1 MYGKWPFFAMG
12 LMVGTIAA
20 LSVALALNAGAA
32 RADAAPSRDV
42 DNIDGVLLA
51 GVGGIE
57 ANRNDMIWI
66 IYKRETSAEEDG
78 GSGSRLP
85 KERITLALY
94 KPPPRNTTKPIIELQ
109 SVREITWDLQ
119 LMQLP
124 SKQKPSLTDVIK
136 ALKEQNKKKP

>member
-12 LMVGTIAA
+12 LMVGIIAA
-20 LSVALALNAGAA
+20 LSVALALNAGIA
-32 RADAAPSRDV
+32 RADAAPSREV

-51 GVGGIE
+51 GTGGIE
-57 ANRNDMIWI
+57 ANKNDMIWI
-66 IYKRETSAEEDG
+66 IYKRETSAEEAG

-94 KPPPRNTTKPIIELQ
+94 KPPPRNVTKPTIELQ

-124 SKQKPSLTDVIK
+124 ARQKPSLSDVIE
-136 ALKEQNKKKP
+136 ALKKQNKKKP